1 MGLGQVCALKSS
13 HRLPWQ
19 QEYQLGGYCHGPG
32 KRWGGL
38 HWRNDVGMEIEGC
51 MNLKMLMDNHWE
63 GLEQTCGTHGTYN
76 LEGDPVQAQSVL
88 QRKY

>member
-1 MGLGQVCALKSS
+1 
-13 HRLPWQ
+13 
-19 QEYQLGGYCHGPG
+19 
-32 KRWGGL
+32 
-38 HWRNDVGMEIEGC
+38 MEIEGC

-63 GLEQTCGTHGTYN
+63 GLEQTCGTHSTYN